1 MIDRQYK
8 LNWPADEPRTPVGD
22 RRARSPFSMDFTR
35 ALRLIDQELERFRA
49 IDVVLSHNDNRR
61 GNNLKDPAAALY
73 FKLGGRDIS
82 ICCDLYFDVH
92 DNIRA
97 IGKIVEAMRTI
108 ERYGGQ
114 HLSQKSFTGFVA
126 LPPPPDIWK
135 VLGVSKGVG
144 EALND
149 KMRREYVMDAFRNKA
164 KDGHSAGAD
173 MQALVE
179 ARDEALK
186 QLGVA

>member
-8 LNWPADEPRTPVGD
+8 LNWPKDEPRTPGLNK
-22 RRARSPFSMDFTR
+22 RSSSPFSMPFDKS
-35 ALRLIDQELERFRA
+35 LRQLDQELQRFRA
-49 IDVVLSHNDNRR
+49 IDVVLTHNDTRR
-61 GNNLKDPAAALY
+61 GTRLQDPAAALY

-82 ICCDLYFDVH
+82 ICCDLYHDVS
-92 DNIRA
+92 DNVRA

-126 LPPPPDIWK
+126 LPPPKDCWK
-135 VLGVSKGVG
+135 TLGISKSVG
-144 EALND
+144 EALSM
-149 KMRREYVMDAFRNKA
+149 KMRKEFVSDAFRDRA
-164 KDGHSAGAD
+164 REGHGAGLD
-173 MQALVE
+173 MAALVE

>member
-8 LNWPADEPRTPVGD
+8 LNWPQDEPRTPIGD
-22 RRARSPFSMDFTR
+22 RRARSPFSMAFDR
-35 ALRLIDQELERFRA
+35 ALREIDIELQRFKA
-49 IDVVLSHNDNRR
+49 LDVVLCHNDNRR
-61 GNNLKDPAAALY
+61 GTNLRDPAAALY

-82 ICCDLYFDVH
+82 ICCDLYFDVQ

-126 LPPPPDIWK
+126 LPPPKDCWK
-135 VLGVSKGVG
+135 TLGIAKSVG
-144 EALND
+144 EALSA
-149 KMRREYVMDAFRNKA
+149 KMRKEFIADAFRDRA
-164 KDGHSAGAD
+164 REGHGQGLD
-173 MQALVE
+173 MAALVE